1 MAALQQ
7 DLTQGSVA
15 GRLVRYSVP
24 LVCSSLLQSVYS
36 IADIIIAGRFIG
48 NAGISAINNASLIMN
63 LLTQIAIGLTVGGN
77 ILIGQYF
84 GSGDEEN
91 RKRASGTLFT
101 LCGVVGVAGAAV
113 FSASA
118 RALLVL
124 LGAPA
129 LEEAAAYLG
138 ICAWGLF
145 FIFGYNALSAILR
158 AVGNSRTPLYFVLLS
173 TALNVALDLLF
184 VAGLGRGVEGA
195 ALATLIAQGA
205 AFAAALGFVL
215 RHRARL
221 GFTAAYLRPTAQLAG
236 KILRLGLPT
245 ALQWT
250 IASVSWLAV
259 AFLINRYGVDVS
271 AGNGVSNKIKDFCQ
285 LFISAMTS
293 GAATMIAQCLGA
305 GRYDRAREVMR
316 TCMKITLL
324 LAACLILVSELFA
337 PQLAAV
343 FSAEPEV
350 RRWAALNLRIEIVA
364 QLFYAGFLTYN
375 TLATGAGHTVFVML
389 NSFLNCIV
397 VRLVLA
403 VLFERI
409 WGAPGVFLACALA
422 PASSV
427 PVGWWYCRSGRW
439 RRSLAGDPD
448 GGEAITLSGG

>member
-1 MAALQQ
+1 
-7 DLTQGSVA
+7 
-15 GRLVRYSVP
+15 
-24 LVCSSLLQSVYS
+24 
-36 IADIIIAGRFIG
+36 
-48 NAGISAINNASLIMN
+48 
-63 LLTQIAIGLTVGGN
+63 
-77 ILIGQYF
+77 
-84 GSGDEEN
+84 
-91 RKRASGTLFT
+91 
-101 LCGVVGVAGAAV
+101 
-113 FSASA
+113 
-118 RALLVL
+118 
-124 LGAPA
+124 
-129 LEEAAAYLG
+129 
-138 ICAWGLF
+138 
-145 FIFGYNALSAILR
+145 
-158 AVGNSRTPLYFVLLS
+158 
-173 TALNVALDLLF
+173 
-184 VAGLGRGVEGA
+184 
-195 ALATLIAQGA
+195 
-205 AFAAALGFVL
+205 
-215 RHRARL
+215 
-221 GFTAAYLRPTAQLAG
+221 
-236 KILRLGLPT
+236 
-245 ALQWT
+245 
-250 IASVSWLAV
+250 
-259 AFLINRYGVDVS
+259 
-271 AGNGVSNKIKDFCQ
+271 
-285 LFISAMTS
+285 MTS